1 MNVIKVK
8 IDSFI
13 NYLIIFFPIYI
24 ILGPLMMNLFSL
36 LMSAYVF
43 LYLKEFKK
51 ILLSNEKFFLLIIFF
66 VFFIFPY
73 NSINFENS
81 LIKYVSQ
88 LRYILMFFGIII
100 FLNNTNSEKLL
111 NKTKKFYLI
120 LLIIISIDVLKEYF
134 TGKNF
139 LGYNTSYTGRIAS
152 FTNDELIIGYIFS
165 FLVLFSFGIFDFKIN
180 KKYILIFFYILFI
193 ISFLI
198 GERSNFFN
206 LLIIIIFFS
215 SLHYFIKYKF
225 TLFKLFK
232 SFLIIFLLTLTF
244 WIVLKNTEQAKKIY
258 NLPVSILN
266 NYSKDLPI
274 SHNFYETKHAPH
286 YLTAIKIFSNYPFF
300 GIGIDNYKEESKKK
314 KYENNKLKFSKF
326 RSSTHPHQIHLE
338 ILSEVGIIGFFYL
351 SIIFTWSFIIGIKSY
366 FKNFNLH
373 LLGHLMLHVFFIFPI
388 LPTGSFFGTIYG
400 MPFWFN
406 LSILI
411 YLSKRIEIKS
421 FLKNI

>member
-180 KKYILIFFYILFI
+180 KKYILLFFYILFI

-198 GERSNFFN
+198 GERSNFFK

-338 ILSEVGIIGFFYL
+338 ILSEVGIIGFFFL

>member
-180 KKYILIFFYILFI
+180 KKYILLFFYILFI

-198 GERSNFFN
+198 GERSNFFK

>member
-1 MNVIKVK
+1 MNTIKVK
-8 IDSFI
+8 IDYFI
-13 NYLIIFFPIYI
+13 SYSIIFFPILI

-51 ILLSNEKFFLLIIFF
+51 ILFSNEKFFLLIIFF

-81 LIKYVSQ
+81 LIKYMSQ

-100 FLNNTNSEKLL
+100 FLNNTDSEKLL

-134 TGKNF
+134 TGENF

-165 FLVLFSFGIFDFKIN
+165 FLVLFSFGIFDFKI
-180 KKYILIFFYILFI
+180 KKEYILLFFYILFV

-198 GERSNFFN
+198 GERSNFFK
-206 LLIIIIFFS
+206 LFIIIIFFS

-225 TLFKLFK
+225 TLFKLFN
-232 SFLIIFLLTLTF
+232 SFLIFFLLTLTF
-244 WIVLKNTEQAKKIY
+244 WIVLKNTDQAKKIY
-258 NLPVSILN
+258 NLPISIFN
-266 NYSKDLPI
+266 NYSEDLPI

-286 YLTAIKIFSNYPFF
+286 YLTAIKIFSYYPFF

-314 KYENNKLKFSKF
+314 KYENNKLKFTKF
-326 RSSTHPHQIHLE
+326 RSSTHPHQIYLE

-366 FKNFNLH
+366 FKKFNLH

-400 MPFWFN
+400 MPFWLN

>member
-180 KKYILIFFYILFI
+180 KKYILLFFYILFI

-198 GERSNFFN
+198 GERSNFFK

-225 TLFKLFK
+225 TLFKLFN

-258 NLPVSILN
+258 NLPISILN